1 MDFFLFDMN
10 EIDISKADLNLLKIF
25 EALYDEGSASR
36 AATRLGVTQS
46 AVSAALRRLRTLY
59 GDALFQRTGR
69 GLAPTLLAQQLQP
82 IVSEALNK
90 MRQSLALVSTTTRSF
105 EGRSVTIGLSDD
117 FEIAIG
123 SRLMALAADRVPGLR
138 LIFRQTHSQV
148 VADALAGRSLDLAIS
163 SGGLA
168 RSGLSR
174 LLLGSA
180 GYACVVDPAHW
191 TTAGLDIERFVA
203 TEHILVSS
211 GGFVGLVDE
220 ALAERG
226 VSRRVLAATTHFAAL
241 PHLLKGT
248 RAIATIPEHAA
259 ASIANMT
266 GLRALPCPL
275 PLPQFPI
282 ELGWRTYDAND
293 AVLTAIRQ
301 LITDCFDSAG
311 MRT

>member
-1 MDFFLFDMN
+1 MYTLTGCP
-10 EIDISKADLNLLKIF
+10 LLVGKI
-25 EALYDEGSASR
+25 
-36 AATRLGVTQS
+36 
-46 AVSAALRRLRTLY
+46 
-59 GDALFQRTGR
+59 
-69 GLAPTLLAQQLQP
+69 
-82 IVSEALNK
+82 N
-90 MRQSLALVSTTTRSF
+90 
-105 EGRSVTIGLSDD
+105 
-117 FEIAIG
+117 
-123 SRLMALAADRVPGLR
+123 
-138 LIFRQTHSQV
+138 
-148 VADALAGRSLDLAIS
+148 
-163 SGGLA
+163 
-168 RSGLSR
+168 
-174 LLLGSA
+174 A

-191 TTAGLDIERFVA
+191 TTAGLDIEHFVA

-266 GLRALPCPL
+266 GLRVLPCPL

-282 ELGWRTYDAND
+282 ELGWRTSDAND